1 MSKCLDEARIRA
13 AADGEATEIERRHVE
28 GCADCS
34 ARVAVAGRAFHEF
47 GAMASR
53 VEPPSNLSTRVE
65 RALASDH
72 PRAGAT
78 TLRDVPSGRWGGRLW
93 ATAGVVAA
101 AVLAVVFFLPPL
113 DAPRTLSA
121 AQILDR
127 SLRTMTAAEGTELRE
142 FDLELQLPRIAAQ
155 YAGTYRIERLV
166 DHTTPG
172 RYRFVRYAPDGT
184 VLDAISEEPA
194 AGRRM
199 AVVRLDGQT
208 FAFRFAVDP
217 GQSLALPELER
228 DHVEA
233 TIRILQAAA
242 GQTVSEVEAPGGR
255 QYIVELPQVAEAGA
269 SGFWE
274 LSRARVVVDAA
285 DFQMRELTA
294 AGSYMSEPFS
304 VSFHLR
310 RRTVRPSAEVPPDQF
325 QIPLDRDAIVIDA
338 PGTGDVGHDVLAAAL
353 RELARSRQ

>member
-28 GCADCS
+28 GCAECS
-34 ARVAVAGRAFHEF
+34 ARVAAADRAFHEF

-53 VEPPSNLSTRVE
+53 LQPPSNLATRVE
-65 RALASDH
+65 RTLTADH

-78 TLRDVPSGRWGGRLW
+78 TLREAPSARWGSRLW
-93 ATAGVVAA
+93 ATAGLVAA
-101 AVLAVVFFLPPL
+101 GVLAVVFFLPPL
-113 DAPRTLSA
+113 DAPGTLSA

-166 DHTTPG
+166 DHTTG
-172 RYRFVRYAPDGT
+172 RYRFVRYAPDGA

-194 AGRRM
+194 AGLRM

-228 DHVEA
+228 NHVEA
-233 TIRILQAAA
+233 TIRILQASA
-242 GQTVSEVEAPGGR
+242 GQTVSEVETPGGR

-304 VSFHLR
+304 VSFQLR

-325 QIPLDRDAIVIDA
+325 QIPLDADAIVIDA